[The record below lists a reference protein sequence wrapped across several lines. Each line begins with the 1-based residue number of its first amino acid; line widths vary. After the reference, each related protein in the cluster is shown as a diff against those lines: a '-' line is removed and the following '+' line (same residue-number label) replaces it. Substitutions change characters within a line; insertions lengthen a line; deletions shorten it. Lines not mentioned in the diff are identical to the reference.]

1 MRNLCTLGIL
11 EVYMGSNIDPLF
23 VFLASDPVGLLF
35 TIPEISNDKLHPL
48 HNVLLM
54 ALEEVE
60 PEFVQLIMEDSHFCS
75 LNNGMNFDDFERE
88 ARIECLRR
96 IFDEKILVQR
106 CAELVTQSGKERP
119 APYNHEVLIDVQ
131 VDEDYLVPLTSFSNK
146 YGPLRRN
153 GYAFG
158 VVPPVPSVNSAYWF
172 MEVLRRPGICEKA
185 SVRLDPF
192 LNREDKDFPDM
203 VYRAWWYGLPMNWE
217 RIKSLTQEEHRRAGP
232 DELTRRDI
240 LYTDLVWSP
249 RGNEVHFIC
258 EEIPTDNSL
267 SIRGSRYFHA
277 IYNPNEEVF
286 IHIDGA
292 VRFFTKD
299 EWIKRKDAHVRDI
312 GKIGKRV
319 KIFKLEG
326 LFSKE
331 VFTALLPSFF
341 VWNMDI
347 YQYFKDM
354 C

>member
-1 MRNLCTLGIL
+1 
-11 EVYMGSNIDPLF
+11 MGSNINPLF

-35 TIPEISNDKLHPL
+35 TIPEISNNKLHPL
-48 HNVLLM
+48 HNVLIK

-75 LNNGMNFDDFERE
+75 LNKGMNSDDFERE
-88 ARIECLRR
+88 ARIECLRQ

-106 CAELVTQSGKERP
+106 CAELVNQSGKERP

-192 LNREDKDFPDM
+192 LNREDKDFPNM
-203 VYRAWWYGLPMNWE
+203 EYRAWWYGLPLNWE

-232 DELTRRDI
+232 DEWTRRDV

-286 IHIDGA
+286 THIDGA

-299 EWIKRKDAHVRDI
+299 EWIIRKDAHVRDA

-326 LFSKE
+326 LLSKE
-331 VFTALLPSFF
+331 VFTAVLPSFF
-341 VWNMDI
+341 VWNRDI
-347 YQYFKDM
+347 HQYFKDM